1 MSQKLE
7 NLLNLALD
15 ADQGER
21 ERSEELDVGYDKEE
35 NVWELIVKYSGTLE
49 AVRQTARS
57 VTELLNGYA
66 VIVIEEERIGQL
78 AQLPEVEFIE
88 KPKKLYF
95 QTDVGRQVSCIDI
108 VQDMPLSLR
117 GKGTLIGI
125 VDSGI
130 DYENAE
136 FRNEDGT
143 TRIVS
148 LWDQSVN
155 GRPPAGYLAGTEYTR
170 EQIDAALATEDK
182 EVRRQMVK
190 TSDVSGHGT
199 AVAGIAAGNGR
210 GSEGRRFRGAA
221 PEAELIIVKMGAPRE
236 GGFPRTTELMRGVDY
251 IVRKAVELR
260 RPVAINISFG
270 NTYGSHDGTS
280 LVERFLNDIADMW
293 KNVICIGSGNE
304 GASAAP
310 VSGKVRRQISETVEL
325 AVQQREPALSIQ
337 IWKSYVD
344 EMGVSVISPSG
355 RQAGP
360 FYEFL
365 GAQRY
370 ILGDTELLI
379 YYGEPKPYSVKQE
392 IYLSLLPGKQYIE
405 SGVWKIVLTPGR
417 IVDGEYQM
425 WLPTQTSLNM
435 GTAFLQP
442 NSMSTLTIPS
452 TASLAVTVAAY
463 DARTFSYAD
472 FSGRGPAGMYEGE
485 NVLKPDI
492 AAPGV
497 RVTAPVPGGG
507 YQSFSGTS
515 FAAPFVTGS
524 AALLMEWGI
533 VRGNDPYLYGEKVKA
548 YLRKGAKQLAGYERW
563 PNALLGYGA
572 LCVRDSLPGL
582 GSS

>member
-117 GKGTLIGI
+117 GNGTLIGI

-304 GASAAP
+304 GASAGH

-425 WLPTQTSLNM
+425 WLPTQSSLNM

>member
-35 NVWELIVKYSGTLE
+35 NMWELIVKYSGTLE

-304 GASAAP
+304 GASAGH

>member
-170 EQIDAALATEDK
+170 EHWRVPRCAFSFKACAAWSADGENI
-182 EVRRQMVK
+182 RCQW
-190 TSDVSGHGT
+190 SWNSGG
-199 AVAGIAAGNGR
+199 GNRGR
-210 GSEGRRFRGAA
+210 E
-221 PEAELIIVKMGAPRE
+221 
-236 GGFPRTTELMRGVDY
+236 
-251 IVRKAVELR
+251 
-260 RPVAINISFG
+260 
-270 NTYGSHDGTS
+270 
-280 LVERFLNDIADMW
+280 W
-293 KNVICIGSGNE
+293 
-304 GASAAP
+304 
-310 VSGKVRRQISETVEL
+310 
-325 AVQQREPALSIQ
+325 
-337 IWKSYVD
+337 
-344 EMGVSVISPSG
+344 
-355 RQAGP
+355 
-360 FYEFL
+360 
-365 GAQRY
+365 
-370 ILGDTELLI
+370 
-379 YYGEPKPYSVKQE
+379 
-392 IYLSLLPGKQYIE
+392 PGK
-405 SGVWKIVLTPGR
+405 
-417 IVDGEYQM
+417 
-425 WLPTQTSLNM
+425 
-435 GTAFLQP
+435 
-442 NSMSTLTIPS
+442 
-452 TASLAVTVAAY
+452 
-463 DARTFSYAD
+463 
-472 FSGRGPAGMYEGE
+472 
-485 NVLKPDI
+485 
-492 AAPGV
+492 
-497 RVTAPVPGGG
+497 
-507 YQSFSGTS
+507 
-515 FAAPFVTGS
+515 
-524 AALLMEWGI
+524 
-533 VRGNDPYLYGEKVKA
+533 
-548 YLRKGAKQLAGYERW
+548 
-563 PNALLGYGA
+563 
-572 LCVRDSLPGL
+572 
-582 GSS
+582 

>member
-182 EVRRQMVK
+182 EVRRQMV
-190 TSDVSGHGT
+190 TSQ
-199 AVAGIAAGNGR
+199 AGNGR

-304 GASAAP
+304 GASAGH

>member
-304 GASAAP
+304 GASAGH

-337 IWKSYVD
+337 IWTSYVD

>member
-221 PEAELIIVKMGAPRE
+221 PEAELIIVKMGAHRE

-304 GASAAP
+304 GASAGH

>member
-57 VTELLNGYA
+57 VTVLLNGYA

-304 GASAAP
+304 GASAGH

>member
-21 ERSEELDVGYDKEE
+21 ERSEELDVGYDREE
-35 NVWELIVKYSGTLE
+35 NVWELIVKYSGSLE
-49 AVRQTARS
+49 TVRQTARS

-66 VIVIEEERIGQL
+66 VVVIEEERIEQL
-78 AQLPEVEFIE
+78 AQIPEVEFVE
-88 KPKKLYF
+88 KPKNLYF

-130 DYENAE
+130 DYENVD

-143 TRIVS
+143 TRIAF
-148 LWDQSVN
+148 LWDQSVA
-155 GRPPAGYLAGTEYTR
+155 GTPPEGYSVGTEYTK
-170 EQIDAALATEDK
+170 EQINAALATEDK

-221 PEAELIIVKMGAPRE
+221 PEAELIIVKMGVQRE

-251 IVRKAVELR
+251 IVRKAIELR
-260 RPVAINISFG
+260 RPVAVNISFG

-304 GASAAP
+304 GTTAGHASGR
-310 VSGKVRRQISETVEL
+310 VQSQIPKTVEF

-344 EMGVSVISPSG
+344 EMGISVISPSG
-355 RQAGP
+355 KQAGP

-370 ILGDTELLI
+370 VLGDTELLI

-392 IYLSLLPGKQYIE
+392 IYLSFLPRNQYVE
-405 SGVWKIVLTPGR
+405 SGVWKIVLIPGR

-425 WLPTQTSLNM
+425 WLPAQSSLNI

-548 YLRKGAKQLAGYERW
+548 YLRKGAKQLPGYERW

-572 LCVRDSLPGL
+572 LCVRESLPD
-582 GSS
+582 

>member
-304 GASAAP
+304 GASAGH

-337 IWKSYVD
+337 IWKWYVD

>member
-66 VIVIEEERIGQL
+66 VIVIEEDRIGQL

-304 GASAAP
+304 GASAGH

>member
-199 AVAGIAAGNGR
+199 AVAGIAAGTGR

-304 GASAAP
+304 GASAGH

>member
-304 GASAAP
+304 GASAGH

-533 VRGNDPYLYGEKVKA
+533 LRGNDPYLYGEKVKA